1 MMENTKKDQSIE
13 FYQHLLELNKQQI
26 EGIVC
31 EIADIK
37 QQNGDLKQF
46 KDSIP
51 FILGEGLRLA
61 LKQTKSSKIGVSL
74 RTMKDEDA
82 KLIIS
87 VFEEVGL
94 HLKYSG

>member
-13 FYQHLLELNKQQI
+13 FFQHLLELNKQQI
-26 EGIVC
+26 ESIVC

-61 LKQTKSSKIGVSL
+61 MKQTKSSKIGVSL

-94 HLKYSG
+94 HLK